1 MSIIIDKSTRLIVQ
15 GITGRDGSFHAK
27 MMKDYGTEVVGG
39 TSPGKGGT
47 DVDGIPVFNTM
58 YEAVE
63 QTEANTSIIFVPAR
77 FAADAIMEAA
87 DAGIRLIVCITEGI
101 PTLDVIKAY
110 RFAEQKGAMLIGPNC
125 PGIISPEKSLV
136 GILPGQVFKKGN
148 VGIISRSGTL
158 TYEIVFQ
165 LTANDMGQSTAIGIG
180 GDPVVGVHF
189 LQLLEMFEKDPET
202 EAIVMIGEIGGNAEE
217 LAAEYIRDHV
227 SKPVVAFIAGL
238 TAPPGKQMGHA
249 GAIISGSSGS
259 AKDKIAA
266 LEAAGIEVAQ
276 EPADVPQL
284 LKKKMNQSDNIN
296 QSNKIRKV

>member
-27 MMKDYGTEVVGG
+27 LMKEYGTEVVGG

-47 DVDGIPVFNTM
+47 DVDGIPVFNTV

-125 PGIISPEKSLV
+125 PGIISPGKSLV
-136 GILPGQVFKKGN
+136 GILPGQVFKQGN

-217 LAAEYIRDHV
+217 MAAEYIRDHV
-227 SKPVVAFIAGL
+227 SKPVVAFIAGQ

>member
-47 DVDGIPVFNTM
+47 DIDGIPVFNTV

-217 LAAEYIRDHV
+217 MAAEYIREHV

-238 TAPPGKQMGHA
+238 TVPPGKQMGHA

>member
-27 MMKDYGTEVVGG
+27 MMKEYGTEVVGG

-47 DVDGIPVFNTM
+47 DVDGIPVFNTV

-165 LTANDMGQSTAIGIG
+165 LTANDMGQSTAVGIG
-180 GDPVVGVHF
+180 GDPVVGIHF

-217 LAAEYIRDHV
+217 MAAEYIREHI
-227 SKPVVAFIAGL
+227 SKPVVAFIAGQ

-259 AKDKIAA
+259 AKDKMAA

-276 EPADVPQL
+276 EPADVPHL
-284 LKKKMNQSDNIN
+284 LKKKMNQSNNMN
-296 QSNKIRKV
+296 QSNKIRKA

>member
-27 MMKDYGTEVVGG
+27 LMKEYGTEVVGG

-47 DVDGIPVFNTM
+47 DVDGIPVFNTV

-125 PGIISPEKSLV
+125 PGIISPGKSLV
-136 GILPGQVFKKGN
+136 GILPGQVFKQGN

-217 LAAEYIRDHV
+217 LAAEYIREHV
-227 SKPVVAFIAGL
+227 SKPVVAFIAGQ

-284 LKKKMNQSDNIN
+284 LKKKMNQPDNMN

>member
-47 DVDGIPVFNTM
+47 DVDGIPVFNTV

-136 GILPGQVFKKGN
+136 GILPGQVFKEGN

-180 GDPVVGVHF
+180 GDPVVGIHF
-189 LQLLEMFEKDPET
+189 LQLLEMFEKDPAT

-217 LAAEYIRDHV
+217 MAAEYIREHV
-227 SKPVVAFIAGL
+227 SKPVVAFIAGQ

>member
-27 MMKDYGTEVVGG
+27 LMKEYGTEVVGG

-47 DVDGIPVFNTM
+47 DVDGIPVFNTV

-125 PGIISPEKSLV
+125 PGIISPGKSLV
-136 GILPGQVFKKGN
+136 GILPGQVFKQGN

-180 GDPVVGVHF
+180 GDPVVGIHF

-217 LAAEYIRDHV
+217 LAAEYIREHV
-227 SKPVVAFIAGL
+227 SKPVVAFIAGQ

-284 LKKKMNQSDNIN
+284 LKKKMNQPDNMN

>member
-27 MMKDYGTEVVGG
+27 LMKEYGTEVVGG

-47 DVDGIPVFNTM
+47 DVDGIPVFNTV

-125 PGIISPEKSLV
+125 PGIISPGKSLV
-136 GILPGQVFKKGN
+136 GILPGQVFKQGN

-217 LAAEYIRDHV
+217 LAAEYIREHV
-227 SKPVVAFIAGL
+227 SKPVVAFIAGQ

>member
-39 TSPGKGGT
+39 TSPGKGGM
-47 DVDGIPVFNTM
+47 DVDGIPVFNTV

-180 GDPVVGVHF
+180 GDPVVGIHF

-217 LAAEYIRDHV
+217 MAAEYIREHV
-227 SKPVVAFIAGL
+227 SKPVVAFIAGQ

-284 LKKKMNQSDNIN
+284 LKKKMNQSDNMN

>member
-15 GITGRDGSFHAK
+15 GITGRDGNFHAK
-27 MMKDYGTEVVGG
+27 LMKEYGTEVVGG

-47 DVDGIPVFNTM
+47 DIDGIPVFNTV

-217 LAAEYIRDHV
+217 MAAEYIRDHV

>member
-1 MSIIIDKSTRLIVQ
+1 MSIIIDKSTRLLVQ

-27 MMKDYGTEVVGG
+27 MMKEYGTEVVGG

-47 DVDGIPVFNTM
+47 DVDGIPVFNTV

-217 LAAEYIRDHV
+217 MAAEYIREHV
-227 SKPVVAFIAGL
+227 SKPVVAFIAGQ

-259 AKDKIAA
+259 AKDKMAA

-276 EPADVPQL
+276 EPADVPHL
-284 LKKKMNQSDNIN
+284 LKKKMNQSDNMN

>member
-27 MMKDYGTEVVGG
+27 LMKEYGTEVVGG

-47 DVDGIPVFNTM
+47 DVDGIPVFNTV

-125 PGIISPEKSLV
+125 PGIISPGKSLV
-136 GILPGQVFKKGN
+136 GILPGQVFKQGN

-202 EAIVMIGEIGGNAEE
+202 ESIVMIGEIGGNAEE
-217 LAAEYIRDHV
+217 LAAEYIREHV
-227 SKPVVAFIAGL
+227 SKPVVAFIAGQ

-284 LKKKMNQSDNIN
+284 LKKKMNQPDNMN

>member
-1 MSIIIDKSTRLIVQ
+1 MSIIIDKSTRLLVQ

-27 MMKDYGTEVVGG
+27 MMKEYGTEVVGG

-47 DVDGIPVFNTM
+47 DVDGIPVFNTV

-217 LAAEYIRDHV
+217 MAAEYIREHI
-227 SKPVVAFIAGL
+227 SKPVVAFIAGQ
-238 TAPPGKQMGHA
+238 TAPPDKQMGHA

-259 AKDKIAA
+259 AKDKMAA

-276 EPADVPQL
+276 EPTDVPHL
-284 LKKKMNQSDNIN
+284 LKKKMNQSNNMN